1 MSSSVRGGPLGH
13 LGSWWRG
20 GVKSRRVH
28 LLGLFVLLSALAAG
42 CANGTYPLDFFYEM
56 HYQQSYQS
64 HEPPRLSPP
73 ESAVPITGKPLFSI
87 DNPTIEDP
95 RLEEGERLF
104 QTNCVICHGSLGDGK
119 GKVLEIMQTPKY
131 GYEFAPD
138 LSPDL
143 TDKEGAGYAPNIPD
157 NQVFAWITAGVSN
170 GMMPSFSKFLT
181 VEERWLLVNYI
192 RSLEEGE

>member
-1 MSSSVRGGPLGH
+1 MSSSVQGGPLGH
-13 LGSWWRG
+13 LGSWWRR
-20 GVKSRRVH
+20 GVKTRRLQ
-28 LLGLFVLLSALAAG
+28 LLGLFALLGAFVAG

-73 ESAVPITGKPLFSI
+73 ESAVPITGKPIFSST
-87 DNPTIEDP
+87 NPIEGEPD
-95 RLEEGERLF
+95 EEGKGERLF
-104 QTNCVICHGSLGDGK
+104 QTNCVICHGPSGKGD
-119 GKVLEIMQTPKY
+119 GKVLEIMQRKY
-131 GYEFAPD
+131 EYEFAPD

-143 TDKEGAGYAPNIPD
+143 TDKELAGYAPNIPD

-170 GMMPSFSKFLT
+170 GMMPSFSKLLT

-192 RSLEEGE
+192 RTLE